1 MTFTHHERLS
11 AVDAAFL
18 AVEDDCAHM
27 HIGSVSILEM
37 GPLRGAAGGL
47 DVARIRALVD
57 AQLHRIPRFRQK
69 LAWVPL
75 SGAPVWVDDPSFNL
89 DYHLRH
95 TALPHPGDTAA
106 LQRLASRV
114 FSQHLDR
121 RRPLWETWLVEGLEG
136 ERFAMLSK
144 LHHAMADGI
153 SGVDLAGALMGRDP
167 DYRPGPAPSW
177 IPRPAPSARELLAG
191 EVRHRVGAALDLV
204 RSGAPGRA
212 AASRSGP
219 PAEGEASPGP
229 LDRLRRTASA
239 LAAAVEAAP
248 PTPLNAAVGPNR
260 RFAWLRTDLARVR
273 EIRDAAGGTLND
285 VALAVVAGAV
295 RGFLGRRGCNVRGLD
310 FRVMVPVS
318 VRAAEERGALG
329 NRVSQLVVHLP
340 LEEEEPLERLRAIR
354 ETTRELKQ
362 SGQVQ
367 GAQTL
372 SALSELVPPRLAGVL
387 GRLAAHRSFGNMI
400 VTNVPGSP
408 DTAYMLGARLL
419 ESYPL
424 VPLAPD
430 QALNVALV
438 SYDGFLHWG
447 LDADWDAVPDVADFV
462 ALLEREAEALHAA
475 ATARAE
481 REPEPRLGQSA
492 RLVQSG

>member
-1 MTFTHHERLS
+1 MAFTHHERLT

-27 HIGSVSILEM
+27 HIGSVSIFEM
-37 GPLRGAAGGL
+37 GPLRDGSGGL

-57 AQLHRIPRFRQK
+57 AQLHKIPRFRQK
-69 LAWVPL
+69 LAFVPL
-75 SGAPVWVDDPSFNL
+75 SGAPVWVDDPSFSL

-95 TALPHPGDTAA
+95 SALPHPGDTAA
-106 LQRLASRV
+106 LQRLVSRI

-136 ERFAMLSK
+136 ERFAMVSK

-153 SGVDLAGALMGRDP
+153 SGVDLAGALVGRDP

-191 EVRHRVGAALDLV
+191 ELRHRAGAALDLA
-204 RSGAPGRA
+204 RSVALRRPEPAAGSPSRAEAPGR
-212 AASRSGP
+212 
-219 PAEGEASPGP
+219 
-229 LDRLRRTASA
+229 LDRLRQVASA

-260 RFAWLRTDLARVR
+260 RFAWARTDLARVR

-285 VALAVVAGAV
+285 VALAVATGAV
-295 RGFLGRRGCNVRGLD
+295 RGFLRRRGCNVRGLD

-318 VRAAEERGALG
+318 VRAADERGALG

-340 LEEEEPLERLRAIR
+340 LEQEEPLDRLREIR

-367 GAQTL
+367 GGEALT
-372 SALSELVPPRLAGVL
+372 SLSELVPPRLAAVL

-400 VTNVPGSP
+400 ITNVPGAP

-430 QALNVALV
+430 QALNVALLT
-438 SYDGFLHWG
+438 YDGFLHWG
-447 LDADWDAVPDVADFV
+447 LNADWDAVPDVGDFA
-462 ALLEREAEALHAA
+462 ALIERETDALHAA
-475 ATARAE
+475 ASARAE
-481 REPEPRLGQSA
+481 REPAEGPRLVRAG
-492 RLVQSG
+492 